1 MLQKANLSVLTCEVW
16 RGWPS
21 RPGHVLDQ
29 RRDSEVGRLWPTE
42 PLTSVGH
49 RRSEADVAAVRPA
62 LRGGSDTGSGWRD
75 VGRGV
80 RHQETWGRKGRPRLL
95 GGETLGILKLEELR
109 SQALFSPS
117 TMLSPP
123 QSQSHKLPFLVALAN
138 AGKTLLSEL

>member
-29 RRDSEVGRLWPTE
+29 RRDLEVGRLWPTE
-42 PLTSVGH
+42 PLASVGH
-49 RRSEADVAAVRPA
+49 RRSEAGVVAVRPA

-75 VGRGV
+75 AGRGV
-80 RHQETWGRKGRPRLL
+80 RHQETQGRKGRPRLL
-95 GGETLGILKLEELR
+95 GGKTLGILKLGELR

-123 QSQSHKLPFLVALAN
+123 QP
-138 AGKTLLSEL
+138 